1 MEFMTVHP
9 SPERRRTR
17 GRRLTD
23 RQTAVLEL
31 VATGLEN
38 KEIAHQLGI
47 SEQAVKEHVSNLL
60 RLLAAPN
67 RAALGD
73 AAATLRFAGTFD
85 LDPTWL
91 PFLFRKAPLRIA
103 IFAGPDHRLVAANE
117 EHLVTV
123 QGRDVMG
130 KTFGEIYPDITDG
143 TVLLDQVYRTG
154 ERMLLHER
162 ETRYARGDGDSLVQ
176 GNVTVILQPLPA
188 DDGKVAAVAV
198 LSIDVSES
206 VRTRRQLQ
214 KIESERLAILDQLP
228 SGVIVVD
235 RDGLVVSVNEAGRRI
250 VPFASSVPVRPR
262 ELLDLRDITTGAEL
276 VEERRPLMRALG
288 GERAP
293 EADYLGV
300 VVATGDEVPLRV
312 SAAPLFDEA
321 GEVYGAIAVFTK
333 VPRPRG
339 ERASDR

>member
-1 MEFMTVHP
+1 MTTDP
-9 SPERRRTR
+9 SRERRRVH

-85 LDPTWL
+85 VDPAWL

-103 IFAGPDHRLVAANE
+103 IFAGPEHRLVAANE
-117 EHLVTV
+117 EHMVTV
-123 QGRDVMG
+123 QGRDVMD

-143 TVLLDQVYRTG
+143 TALLDQAYQSG
-154 ERMLLHER
+154 ERLLLHER
-162 ETRYARGDGDSLVQ
+162 QTRYARGNGDSLVP
-176 GNVTVILQPLPA
+176 GNVTVILQPLPDA
-188 DDGKVAAVAV
+188 DGKVAAVAV

-214 KIESERLAILDQLP
+214 KIQSERLAILDQLP

-235 RDGLVVSVNEAGRRI
+235 REGFVVSINDAGKRI
-250 VPFASSVPVRPR
+250 VPFTNGGPMRPR
-262 ELLDLRDITTGAEL
+262 ELLDLRDPVTRDPL
-276 VEERRPLMRALG
+276 PYDRRPLSRALK
-288 GERAP
+288 GERAA
-293 EADYLGV
+293 EADFLGV
-300 VVATGDEVPLRV
+300 VVATGLEVPLRV
-312 SAAPLFDEA
+312 SAAPLFDDTGA
-321 GEVYGAIAVFTK
+321 VYGAIAVFT
-333 VPRPRG
+333 PRPQ
-339 ERASDR
+339 S

>member
-1 MEFMTVHP
+1 MTVHP

-103 IFAGPDHRLVAANE
+103 IFGGPDHRLVAANE

-130 KTFGEIYPDITDG
+130 KTFGEIYPDVTDG
-143 TVLLDQVYRTG
+143 TALLDKAYQTG

-162 ETRYARGDGDSLVQ
+162 ETRYARGDGDVLIP
-176 GNVTVILQPLPA
+176 GNVTVILQPLPGP
-188 DDGKVAAVAV
+188 DGKVGAIAV

-206 VRTRRQLQ
+206 VRTKRQLQ
-214 KIESERLAILDQLP
+214 KIQSERLAILDQLP

-235 RDGLVVSVNEAGRRI
+235 REGFVVSVNDAGKRI
-250 VPFASSVPVRPR
+250 VPFAGGARRRPL
-262 ELLDLRDITTGAEL
+262 ELLELRDITTGAEL
-276 VEERRPLMRALG
+276 AENRRPLMRALSG
-288 GERAP
+288 DRAP

-300 VVATGDEVPLRV
+300 VLATGAEVPLRV

-333 VPRPRG
+333 IARPQG
-339 ERASDR
+339 ERPSDR